1 MTLTYSLDVVQVL
14 TLVVGTVLPVLV
26 GLVTTRVTAPGVKG
40 VLLAVLSAAT
50 ALGTEALTAAQ
61 DGATYDLGRGLVMA
75 LGVWVVAV
83 STHYG
88 LWKPT
93 GAAGVAADTGRTA
106 TPDDDAVLTI
116 GDGGGARG

>member
-1 MTLTYSLDVVQVL
+1 MNLTYSLDVVQVL
-14 TLVVGTVLPVLV
+14 TLIVGTVLPVLV

-88 LWKPT
+88 LWRPT
-93 GAAGVAADTGRTA
+93 GAADIAADTGRTA
-106 TPDDDAVLTI
+106 TPDDTVLNI
-116 GDGGGARG
+116 GADGGARG